1 MMIMIGVDVDVPD
14 VDDDDV
20 VDDDV
25 WCSRCCWWCWT
36 FQRRLLL
43 WPESPEI
50 LQRGGESRRTADS
63 HQHSGFVII
72 MVHQPLQSARYDH
85 DHHHQRQPILQQCTP
100 RQQCC
105 KPIMAS
111 CGCGESA
118 LRNSCQMPTERK
130 TYEVQQLGKSLHLQ
144 CCIFFQRRLG
154 SDRKQCFPVAFGSLA
169 LHSSKKRRMR
179 RHITRF
185 PFSLLRISAAS
196 STGDAKPI
204 KTAA

>member
-1 MMIMIGVDVDVPD
+1 
-14 VDDDDV
+14 
-20 VDDDV
+20 
-25 WCSRCCWWCWT
+25 
-36 FQRRLLL
+36 
-43 WPESPEI
+43 
-50 LQRGGESRRTADS
+50 
-63 HQHSGFVII
+63 
-72 MVHQPLQSARYDH
+72 MVHQSLQSAAGYHH

-144 CCIFFQRRLG
+144 CGIFFQRRLG

-169 LHSSKKRRMR
+169 LHSSKNWRIR